1 MLSNGRY
8 RSPVHRAVTNRVL
21 PRLSLAMYYAP
32 NDETMIG
39 PMEELMDE
47 ENPPIYRNYRYKE
60 FMEEFYRQ
68 EGKRRRVKEA
78 FELNTNHGVKK

>member
-8 RSPVHRAVTNRVL
+8 KSPVHRAVTNSRL
-21 PRLSLAMYYAP
+21 PRLSLAMFYAP
-32 NDETMIG
+32 NDETVIG
-39 PMEELMDE
+39 PMEELTDDE
-47 ENPPIYRNYRYKE
+47 HPPIYRSYRYKE

-78 FELNTNHGVKK
+78 FQL